1 MLGHSET
8 STTLNIY
15 AHEVAAANARA
26 VDVVGDIYNEL
37 LGKKK
42 GWEGMFIAVHRRNE
56 QDNEHL
62 RANEAPHKKREPTN
76 A

>member
-1 MLGHSET
+1 MTRFFKQFIADRLYTGSFIKTISAVLGHSET

-42 GWEGMFIAVHRRNE
+42 G
-56 QDNEHL
+56 
-62 RANEAPHKKREPTN
+62 
-76 A
+76 